1 MVVHLTT
8 RFLCFWF
15 AHWSS
20 GFHDFLYTF
29 VNLERFPDVSWTIK
43 LVITSNDLFLKLSMV
58 VPDIRVYSYTIYS
71 IYCIYY
77 SCTALLIF
85 YVDVNIMLKFIS
97 KTSSH
102 LNPQNL
108 KKLKISIS
116 VGNSVTFDLNTVANN
131 FDCWLLL
138 LNSWYCQIIYS

>member
-1 MVVHLTT
+1 
-8 RFLCFWF
+8 
-15 AHWSS
+15 
-20 GFHDFLYTF
+20 
-29 VNLERFPDVSWTIK
+29 
-43 LVITSNDLFLKLSMV
+43 MV

-131 FDCWLLL
+131 FDC
-138 LNSWYCQIIYS
+138 